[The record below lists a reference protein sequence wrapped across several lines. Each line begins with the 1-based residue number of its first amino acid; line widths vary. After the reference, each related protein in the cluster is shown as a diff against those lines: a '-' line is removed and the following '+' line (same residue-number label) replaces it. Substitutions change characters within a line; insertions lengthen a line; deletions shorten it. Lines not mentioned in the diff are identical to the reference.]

1 MKQFGIVVILALV
14 ITGCQTIPEKPANVS
29 LEFDGIWKGERIITS
44 GSRCLE
50 TKIEGSVKNGLAELT
65 LIYNGTL
72 LRGWINQAGKVTFE
86 AYNPNWNYAFSGQVL
101 GNKMA
106 GDWMVDGGLCSGN
119 WHVTKT
125 G

>member
-1 MKQFGIVVILALV
+1 MKQFGKVVILALV

-50 TKIEGSVKNGLAELT
+50 TKIEGSVNNGLAELT

-72 LRGWINQAGKVTFE
+72 LTIG
-86 AYNPNWNYAFSGQVL
+86 PLSDFS
-101 GNKMA
+101 
-106 GDWMVDGGLCSGN
+106 
-119 WHVTKT
+119 KT
-125 G
+125 DAKYSKSFLFISLLFS